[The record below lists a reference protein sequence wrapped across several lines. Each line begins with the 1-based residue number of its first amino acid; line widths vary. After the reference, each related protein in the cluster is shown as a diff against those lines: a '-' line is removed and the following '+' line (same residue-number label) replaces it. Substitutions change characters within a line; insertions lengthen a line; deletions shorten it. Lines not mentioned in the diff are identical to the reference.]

1 MSKFKVGDKVRVKK
15 YKERPAHWND
25 EGYMDHLMGKIVTI
39 CGKRIPDGFYVYDEK
54 YDMKWYF
61 QERDFEP
68 VNETIVI
75 YRKDQSVIALD
86 KITGKTAEA
95 RCNPADTFDF
105 MTGAKLAFERLTSTR
120 ELLNTKI
127 CITDIPF
134 TPSTCH
140 LTVGKIYEVKDGKF
154 TNDEGD
160 IYPLCDPLHNI
171 EELRGYLAHNG
182 QSEIKYYA
190 SVGINFVEVVE

>member
-1 MSKFKVGDKVRVKK
+1 
-15 YKERPAHWND
+15 
-25 EGYMDHLMGKIVTI
+25 MGKIVTI
-39 CGKRIPDGFYVYDEK
+39 NSITSVHLLCVFDKK
-54 YDMKWYF
+54 YNRDWFFK
-61 QERDFEP
+61 ERDFEP

-95 RCNPADTFDF
+95 RCNPTDTFDF
-105 MTGAKLAFERLTSTR
+105 MTGAKLAFKRLTSAP

-127 CITDIPF
+127 RITDVTF
-134 TPSTCH
+134 TPIGCG

-160 IYPLCDPLHNI
+160 TYPLYDPLHDI
-171 EELRGYLAHNG
+171 EELRGYLAYNG
-182 QSEIKYYA
+182 QSGIKHYA
-190 SVGINFVEVVE
+190 PVGIYFVEVVE

>member
-15 YKERPAHWND
+15 YKERPYYWND
-25 EGYMDHLMGKIVTI
+25 KGKMDHLMGKIVTI
-39 CGKRIPDGFYVYDEK
+39 NSIMSRYLLCVFDEK
-54 YDMKWYF
+54 YNRDWFFK
-61 QERDFEP
+61 ERDFEP

-86 KITGKTAEA
+86 KTAGKTAEA

-127 CITDIPF
+127 RITNVPF
-134 TPSTCH
+134 TPIACR

-154 TNDEGD
+154 TNDQGD
-160 IYPLCDPLHNI
+160 IFPLYSSLHNI
-171 EELRGYLAHNG
+171 EELRMYLTNDG
-182 QSEIKYYA
+182 QPGIKHYT
-190 SVGINFVEVVE
+190 SVSINFVEVVE